1 MPGKLAKMKNV
12 DVIIVG
18 GGPAGAACA
27 WKLAQHE
34 VDFLVLDKA
43 TFPRV
48 KPCAGWITP
57 LVLRDLKINPADY
70 PFGIKHFTN
79 FQVSIKNFQFK
90 LSTDQYAI
98 RRIEF
103 DDWLLH
109 RSKPDL
115 VNHSVKEIRFENN
128 RYLIDESFSAKTIVG
143 AGGTNCP
150 VNKTFFKNQLV
161 QEKGALIVA
170 QEEEFAYEYQDDRCH
185 LWFLQNGLPG
195 YAWYVPKANGYV
207 NIGLGGSAAELKKKN
222 VSLKRH
228 WYLLVEKLDK
238 MGLVKDHEYK
248 PVGHSY
254 YLRGRNPVVRQG
266 NAFII
271 GDSIG
276 LATRDMGEG
285 IGPAIQSGIRA
296 AEAILSDQAFTVKSI
311 QKYSFPS
318 LLGFR

>member
-1 MPGKLAKMKNV
+1 MMKNV

-27 WKLAQHE
+27 WKLAQQK
-34 VDFLVLDKA
+34 VDYLVLDKA

-57 LVLRDLKINPADY
+57 LVLRDLEIDPAEY
-70 PFGIKHFTN
+70 PNGIKHFTN

-90 LSTDQYAI
+90 LRTNQYAI

-103 DDWLLH
+103 DDWLLQ
-109 RSKPDL
+109 RSNPDL
-115 VNHSVKEIRFENN
+115 VNHTVKEIKFENN
-128 RYLIDESFSAKTIVG
+128 RYLVDYMFSAKTIVG

-150 VNKTFFKNQLV
+150 VNKTFFKNQMD
-161 QEKGALIVA
+161 QNKGALIVA
-170 QEEEFAYEYQDDRCH
+170 QEEEFAYEYHDERCH

-195 YAWYVPKANGYV
+195 YAWYVPKANGFV
-207 NIGLGGSAAELKKKN
+207 NIGLGGSAADLKNKN
-222 VSLKRH
+222 DTLKRH
-228 WYLLVEKLDK
+228 WVLLVEKLEK
-238 MGLVKDHEYK
+238 IGLVKGHDYK

-254 YLRGRNPVVRQG
+254 YLRGKNPVLRQG

-271 GDSIG
+271 GDAIG

-285 IGPAIQSGIRA
+285 IGPAIQSGIQA
-296 AEAILSDQAFTVKSI
+296 AEAILSGQEYSIKSI

>member
-1 MPGKLAKMKNV
+1 MMKNV

-27 WKLAQHE
+27 WKLFQHQ
-34 VDFLVLDKA
+34 VDFLVVDKA
-43 TFPRV
+43 TFPRF

-57 LVLRDLKINPADY
+57 LVLHDLEIEPQDY
-70 PFGIKHFTN
+70 PNGIKHFTN
-79 FQVSIKNFQFK
+79 FQVSIKDFSFK
-90 LSTDQYAI
+90 LRTNQYAI

-103 DDWLLH
+103 DHWLLN
-109 RSKPDL
+109 RSDPEII
-115 VNHSVKEIRFENN
+115 NHTVKQIKIEND
-128 RYLIDESFSAKTIVG
+128 RYIINDTFSAKTIVG

-150 VNKTFFKNQLV
+150 VNKTFFKNELEQN
-161 QEKGALIVA
+161 KGALIVA
-170 QEEEFAYEYQDDRCH
+170 QEEEFAYEYSDERCY

-195 YAWYVPKANGYV
+195 YAWYVPKANGFV
-207 NIGLGGSAAELKKKN
+207 NIGLGGSAADLKNKN
-222 VSLKRH
+222 DSLKHH
-228 WYLLVEKLDK
+228 WALLVEKLDK
-238 MGLVKDHEYK
+238 MGLVKGHDYK

-254 YLRGRNPVVRQG
+254 YLRAKNPVIRRG
-266 NAFII
+266 NAFIV
-271 GDSIG
+271 GDAIG

-296 AEAILSDQAFTVKSI
+296 AEAILSRGEFSIKSI

>member
-1 MPGKLAKMKNV
+1 MNNV
-12 DVIIVG
+12 DVIIIG

-27 WKLAQHE
+27 WKLAQHQ

-43 TFPRV
+43 SFPRV
-48 KPCAGWITP
+48 KVCAGWITP
-57 LVLRDLKINPADY
+57 LVLRDLEIEPGDY
-70 PFGIKHFTN
+70 PLGIKHFTQ
-79 FQVSIKNFQFK
+79 FQVSIKDFHFK
-90 LSTDQYAI
+90 MRTNQYAI

-103 DDWLLH
+103 DNWLLQ
-109 RSKPDL
+109 RSKPAL
-115 VNHSVKEIRFENN
+115 VNHAVKEIRKEGDRF
-128 RYLIDESFSAKTIVG
+128 LIDDLFSAKTIVG

-150 VNKTFFKNQLV
+150 VRKTFFMNESDQ
-161 QEKGALIVA
+161 QQGPLIVA
-170 QEEEFAYEYQDDRCH
+170 QEEEFPYDYQDERCH

-195 YAWYVPKANGYV
+195 YAWYVPKANGFV
-207 NIGLGGSAAELKKKN
+207 NIGLGGSAAKLKEKN
-222 VSLKRH
+222 DTLKRH
-228 WYLLVEKLDK
+228 WALLVEKLDT
-238 MGLVKDHEYK
+238 MGLVNGHDYK

-254 YLRGRNPVVRQG
+254 YLRGKNPVLQRD

-296 AEAILSDQAFTVKSI
+296 AEAILSGKELSVNSI

>member
-1 MPGKLAKMKNV
+1 MMKNV

-27 WKLAQHE
+27 WKLAQHQ

-43 TFPRV
+43 IFPRV

-57 LVLRDLKINPADY
+57 LVLRDLEINPTDY

-79 FQVSIKNFQFK
+79 FQVSIKDFQFK
-90 LSTDQYAI
+90 LRTNQYAI
-98 RRIEF
+98 RRVEF
-103 DDWLLH
+103 DNWLLH
-109 RSKPDL
+109 RSDPAIE
-115 VNHSVKEIRFENN
+115 NHTVKEIRVEDD
-128 RYLIDESFSAKTIVG
+128 RYLIDDMFSAKTIVG

-150 VNKTFFKNQLV
+150 IQKNFFKNVLDGH
-161 QEKGALIVA
+161 KGDLIVA

-195 YAWYVPKANGYV
+195 YAWYVPKANGFV
-207 NIGLGGSAAELKKKN
+207 NIGLGGSAAKLKDTN
-222 VSLKRH
+222 DTLKRH
-228 WYLLVEKLDK
+228 WGLLVEKLDK
-238 MGLVKDHEYK
+238 MGLVKGHEYK

-254 YLRGRNPVVRQG
+254 FLRGKNAVLRQG
-266 NAFII
+266 NAFIV
-271 GDSIG
+271 GDAIG

-296 AEAILSDQAFTVKSI
+296 AEAILSGQRFSVESI

>member
-1 MPGKLAKMKNV
+1 MKNV

-27 WKLAQHE
+27 WKLAQHQ

-57 LVLRDLKINPADY
+57 LVLRDLEINPADY

-79 FQVSIKNFQFK
+79 FQVSIKDFQFK
-90 LSTDQYAI
+90 LRTNQYAI
-98 RRIEF
+98 RRVEF

-109 RSKPDL
+109 RSDPAIE
-115 VNHSVKEIRFENN
+115 NHTVKEIRVEDD
-128 RYLIDESFSAKTIVG
+128 RYLIDDMFSAKTIVG

-150 VNKTFFKNQLV
+150 IQKTFFKNVLDGH
-161 QEKGALIVA
+161 KGDLIVA

-195 YAWYVPKANGYV
+195 YAWYVPKANGFV
-207 NIGLGGSAAELKKKN
+207 NIGLGGSAANQKHKN
-222 VSLKRH
+222 DTLKRH
-228 WYLLVEKLDK
+228 WGLLVEKLDK
-238 MGLVKDHEYK
+238 MGLVKGHEFK

-254 YLRGRNPVVRQG
+254 FLRGKNAVLRQG
-266 NAFII
+266 NAFIV
-271 GDSIG
+271 GDAIG

-296 AEAILSDQAFTVKSI
+296 AEAILSGQRFSVESI

>member
-1 MPGKLAKMKNV
+1 MMKNV

-27 WKLAQHE
+27 WKLSQHQ

-57 LVLRDLKINPADY
+57 LVLRDLEIDPADF
-70 PFGIKHFTN
+70 PLGIKHFTN
-79 FQVSIKNFQFK
+79 FQVSIKDFHLK
-90 LSTDQYAI
+90 LRTNQYAI

-109 RSKPDL
+109 RSDPLL
-115 VNHSVKEIRFENN
+115 VHHTVKEISLAND
-128 RYLIDESFSAKTIVG
+128 RYLIDNTFSAKTIVG

-150 VNKTFFKNQLV
+150 IQKTFFKNELNGNN
-161 QEKGALIVA
+161 GALIVA
-170 QEEEFAYEYQDDRCH
+170 QEEEFAYEYHDDRCH

-195 YAWYVPKANGYV
+195 YAWYVPKANGFV
-207 NIGLGGSAAELKKKN
+207 NVGLGGSAVKLKSN
-222 VSLKRH
+222 NDSLKRH
-228 WYLLVEKLDK
+228 WRLLVEKLDK
-238 MGLVKDHEYK
+238 MGLVNGHDYK

-254 YLRGRNPVVRQG
+254 YLRGRNPVVRRG
-266 NAFII
+266 NAYIV
-271 GDSIG
+271 GDAIG

-285 IGPAIQSGIRA
+285 IGPAIQSGFQA
-296 AEAILSDQAFTVKSI
+296 AEAILTSQVFSVKSI

>member
-1 MPGKLAKMKNV
+1 MKNV

-27 WKLAQHE
+27 WKLAQHQ

-57 LVLRDLKINPADY
+57 LVLRDLEINPADY

-79 FQVSIKNFQFK
+79 FQVSIKDFQFK
-90 LSTDQYAI
+90 LRTNQYAI
-98 RRIEF
+98 RRVEF
-103 DDWLLH
+103 DNWLLH
-109 RSKPDL
+109 RSDPVL
-115 VNHSVKEIRFENN
+115 INHTVKEIRVEYD
-128 RYLIDESFSAKTIVG
+128 RYLIDNTYSAKTIVG

-150 VNKTFFKNQLV
+150 IQKTFFKNDLDDH
-161 QEKGALIVA
+161 KGALIVA
-170 QEEEFAYEYQDDRCH
+170 QEEEFAYDYSDERCH
-185 LWFLQNGLPG
+185 LWFFQNELPG
-195 YAWYVPKANGYV
+195 YAWYVPKANGFV
-207 NIGLGGSAAELKKKN
+207 NIGLGGSAEKLKSN
-222 VSLKRH
+222 NDTLKRH
-228 WYLLVEKLDK
+228 WGLLVEKLEK
-238 MGLVKDHEYK
+238 MGLVKGHEYK

-254 YLRGRNPVVRQG
+254 YLRGKNAVLRQG
-266 NAFII
+266 NAFIV
-271 GDSIG
+271 GDAIG

-285 IGPAIQSGIRA
+285 IGPAILSGIRA
-296 AEAILSDQAFTVKSI
+296 AEAILSGREYTVKSI

>member
-1 MPGKLAKMKNV
+1 MMKNV

-27 WKLAQHE
+27 WKLAQHQ

-43 TFPRV
+43 IFPRV

-57 LVLRDLKINPADY
+57 LVLRDLEINPADY

-79 FQVSIKNFQFK
+79 FQVSIKDFQFK
-90 LSTDQYAI
+90 LRTNQYAI
-98 RRIEF
+98 RRVEF
-103 DDWLLH
+103 DNWLLH
-109 RSKPDL
+109 RSDPAIE
-115 VNHSVKEIRFENN
+115 NHTVKEIRVEDD
-128 RYLIDESFSAKTIVG
+128 RYLIDDMFSAKTIVG

-150 VNKTFFKNQLV
+150 IQKNFFKNVLDGH
-161 QEKGALIVA
+161 KGDLIVA

-195 YAWYVPKANGYV
+195 YAWYVPKANGFV
-207 NIGLGGSAAELKKKN
+207 NIGLGGSAANLKNKN
-222 VSLKRH
+222 DTLKRH
-228 WYLLVEKLDK
+228 WGLLVEKLDK
-238 MGLVKDHEYK
+238 MGLVKGHEFK

-254 YLRGRNPVVRQG
+254 FLRGKNAVLRQG
-266 NAFII
+266 NAFIV
-271 GDSIG
+271 GDAIG

-296 AEAILSDQAFTVKSI
+296 AEAILSGQRFSVESI

>member
-1 MPGKLAKMKNV
+1 MNNV
-12 DVIIVG
+12 DVIIIG

-27 WKLAQHE
+27 WKLAQHQ

-43 TFPRV
+43 AFPRV
-48 KPCAGWITP
+48 KVCAGWITP
-57 LVLRDLKINPADY
+57 LVLGDLEIEPTDY
-70 PFGIKHFTN
+70 PLGIKHFTK
-79 FQVSIKNFQFK
+79 FQVSIKDFTFK
-90 LSTDQYAI
+90 MRTNQYAI

-103 DDWLLH
+103 DNWLLQ
-109 RSKPDL
+109 RSNPSL
-115 VNHSVKEIRFENN
+115 INHAVKEIRKEGD
-128 RYLIDESFSAKTIVG
+128 RYLIDDQFSARTIVG

-150 VNKTFFKNQLV
+150 VRKTYFMDASDEQ
-161 QEKGALIVA
+161 QGPLIVA
-170 QEEEFAYEYQDDRCH
+170 QEEEFPYDYHDERCH

-207 NIGLGGSAAELKKKN
+207 NIGLGGSAAKLKEKN
-222 VSLKRH
+222 DTLKRH
-228 WYLLVEKLDK
+228 WALLVEKLDK
-238 MGLVKDHEYK
+238 MGLVKGHDYK

-254 YLRGRNPVVRQG
+254 YLRGKNPVLQRD

-296 AEAILSDQAFTVKSI
+296 AEAILFGRDFSVKSI

>member
-1 MPGKLAKMKNV
+1 MNNV
-12 DVIIVG
+12 DVIIIG

-27 WKLAQHE
+27 WKLAQHQ

-43 TFPRV
+43 AFPRV

-57 LVLRDLKINPADY
+57 LVLRDPEIEPTEY
-70 PFGIKHFTN
+70 PLGIKHFTK
-79 FQVSIKNFQFK
+79 FQVSIKDLQFK
-90 LSTDQYAI
+90 LRTNQYAI

-109 RSKPDL
+109 RSNPAL
-115 VNHSVKEIRFENN
+115 VNHTVKEIRKEGD
-128 RYLIDESFSAKTIVG
+128 RYLIDDLFSAKTIVG

-150 VNKTFFKNQLV
+150 VRKTFFMDESDQ
-161 QEKGALIVA
+161 QKGHLIVA
-170 QEEEFAYEYQDDRCH
+170 QEEEFAYDYQDERCH

-195 YAWYVPKANGYV
+195 YAWYVPKANGYL
-207 NIGLGGSAAELKKKN
+207 NIGLGGSAAKLKEN
-222 VSLKRH
+222 NDTLKRH
-228 WYLLVEKLDK
+228 WALLVEKLDK
-238 MGLVKDHEYK
+238 MGLVKGYNFK

-254 YLRGRNPVVRQG
+254 YLRGKNPVLHRD
-266 NAFII
+266 NAYII

-296 AEAILSDQAFTVKSI
+296 AETILSGEEFSVKSI

>member
-1 MPGKLAKMKNV
+1 MMKNV

-27 WKLAQHE
+27 WKLAQHQ

-43 TFPRV
+43 IFPRV

-57 LVLRDLKINPADY
+57 LVLRDLEINPADY

-79 FQVSIKNFQFK
+79 FQVSIKDFQFK
-90 LSTDQYAI
+90 LRTNQYAI
-98 RRIEF
+98 RRVEF

-109 RSKPDL
+109 RSDPAIE
-115 VNHSVKEIRFENN
+115 NHTVKEIRVEDD
-128 RYLIDESFSAKTIVG
+128 RYLIDDMFSAKTIVG

-150 VNKTFFKNQLV
+150 IQKTFFKNVLDGH
-161 QEKGALIVA
+161 KGDLIVA

-195 YAWYVPKANGYV
+195 YAWYVPKANGFV
-207 NIGLGGSAAELKKKN
+207 NIGLGGSAAKLKDTN
-222 VSLKRH
+222 DTLKRH
-228 WYLLVEKLDK
+228 WGLLVEKLDK
-238 MGLVKDHEYK
+238 MGLVKGHEFK

-254 YLRGRNPVVRQG
+254 FLRGKNPVVRQG

-271 GDSIG
+271 GDAIG

-285 IGPAIQSGIRA
+285 IGPSIQSGIRA
-296 AEAILSDQAFTVKSI
+296 AEAILSGKRFSVKSI

>member
-1 MPGKLAKMKNV
+1 MNNV
-12 DVIIVG
+12 DVIIIG

-27 WKLAQHE
+27 WKLAQHQ

-48 KPCAGWITP
+48 KVCAGWITP
-57 LVLRDLKINPADY
+57 LVLGDLEIEPTDY
-70 PFGIKHFTN
+70 PLGIKHFTK
-79 FQVSIKNFQFK
+79 FEVSIKDFTFK
-90 LSTDQYAI
+90 MRTNQYAI

-103 DDWLLH
+103 DNWLLQ
-109 RSKPDL
+109 RSNPTL
-115 VNHSVKEIRFENN
+115 INHAVKEIRKEGA
-128 RYLIDESFSAKTIVG
+128 RYLIDDQFSAKTIVG

-150 VNKTFFKNQLV
+150 VRKTYFMDQV
-161 QEKGALIVA
+161 DEQQGPLIVA
-170 QEEEFAYEYQDDRCH
+170 QEEEFPYDYHDERCH

-207 NIGLGGSAAELKKKN
+207 NIGLGGSAVKLKEN
-222 VSLKRH
+222 NDTLKRH
-228 WYLLVEKLDK
+228 WALLVEKLDK
-238 MGLVKDHEYK
+238 MGLVKGHDYK

-254 YLRGRNPVVRQG
+254 FLRGKNPVIQRD

-296 AEAILSDQAFTVKSI
+296 AEAILSGRDFSVKSI